1 MTFSEELQAAGTFA
15 PDLARRE
22 CHSVAAMWRQR
33 AAELDERVMLLAEA
47 VELEA
52 GVDAGRL
59 LVAHAQARNCDTKEI
74 DTARRDELHGRW
86 CQSRRDRV
94 NDRFIGSGASGWEQR
109 HPSPIVYATA
119 DPFELVQRL
128 EQREAQFS
136 QQAGGVVVCDRREAS
151 LDAAA
156 PKESVLKVAATV
168 EQISQSVGDCSG
180 RLLPHEIEAAEVAEK
195 KRAAV
200 MLRQLTKSPGGGE
213 LSNLK
218 SLVTSVSSL
227 SFEHDVT
234 RARYKRIASHT
245 VRYRTETLF

>member
-1 MTFSEELQAAGTFA
+1 
-15 PDLARRE
+15 
-22 CHSVAAMWRQR
+22 
-33 AAELDERVMLLAEA
+33 MLLAEA

-59 LVAHAQARNCDTKEI
+59 LVAHAQARDGDTQEI
-74 DTARRDELHGRW
+74 DAARRDELHGRW

-94 NDRFIGSGASGWEQR
+94 NDRFIGGGASGWEQR
-109 HPSPIVYATA
+109 HPSPIVYSTA

-128 EQREAQFS
+128 EQRATQS
-136 QQAGGVVVCDRREAS
+136 SRQPGGVVVCDRKAAS

-156 PKESVLKVAATV
+156 PTESVLKVAATV
-168 EQISQSVGDCSG
+168 QQISQSVGDCSG
-180 RLLPHEIEAAEVAEK
+180 RLLTHEIEAAEAAEK
-195 KRAAV
+195 CRAAA
-200 MLRQLTKSPGGGE
+200 MLRQLTKAPGGGE

-234 RARYKRIASHT
+234 IRPDTKARIASHIASDT
-245 VRYRTETLF
+245 RTETLDFEAQKQDAMEEQQACGFGPQGARQAPFDACNL